1 MNVQPIRNQ
10 VPKQVKKEPVRTKID
25 VCCDKCGNEFKIK
38 PGKVKTKFITNEIEK
53 MYFKCP
59 ECRKEYIVAYR
70 DKEVMTNTTRL
81 ISITRQIRQG
91 QGKLSE
97 YEFEALQNEF
107 EGLKQR
113 NLELSNRYKAI
124 YGR

>member
-1 MNVQPIRNQ
+1 MNVKPIRNQ
-10 VPKQVKKEPVRTKID
+10 TPKQEKKEPVRTNMS
-25 VCCDKCGNEFKIK
+25 VSCDKCSYEFKVK
-38 PGKVKTKFITNEIEK
+38 PGKVRTKFITNEIEK

-59 ECRKEYIVAYR
+59 KCRKEYIVAYR
-70 DKEVMTNTTRL
+70 DKEVLNNTIR
-81 ISITRQIRQG
+81 IHSITRQIRQG